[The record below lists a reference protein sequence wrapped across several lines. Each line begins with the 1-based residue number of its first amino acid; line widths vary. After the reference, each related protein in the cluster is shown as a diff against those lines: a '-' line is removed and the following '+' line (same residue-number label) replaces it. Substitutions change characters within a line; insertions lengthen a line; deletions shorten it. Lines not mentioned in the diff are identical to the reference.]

1 MMVMKPE
8 KAGNDFIEH
17 LFCKASL
24 SIFLSLI
31 ILLMSG
37 CGGTNSFSSTTSNTH
52 KTKTQKIESSKTDF
66 EAELKADGEAYK
78 KELKRLKEESIKAHS
93 STSSDNNNYDYY
105 DDYYNTNE
113 GSYDE
118 GYDKGHED
126 GYFDLGYDP
135 EYENDD
141 YMEGYE
147 EGFSEGTSSLEEE
160 NQDDLEWEDKY
171 FRR

>member
-8 KAGNDFIEH
+8 KAGKNGFIVSH
-17 LFCKASL
+17 KVSL
-24 SIFLSLI
+24 TIFLSAI
-31 ILLMSG
+31 IFLMSG
-37 CGGTNSFSSTTSNTH
+37 CGSTTTTNSTH
-52 KTKTQKIESSKTDF
+52 KTKPQQIESSKTDF
-66 EAELKADGEAYK
+66 KAELKADGEAYK

-113 GSYDE
+113 GTYDE

-147 EGFSEGTSSLEEE
+147 EGFSEGTSSLKEE

-171 FRR
+171 SRR